1 MVVAVVLTSLAF
13 VGAVDW
19 PKSDPEVDNEEK
31 PKPEADVVAADDDCV
46 VMEKIPDAG
55 VAEAAGA
62 PWLDVTVAPNSEVV
76 DVGVAPSPDVSGFPN
91 NDVGAGT

>member
-1 MVVAVVLTSLAF
+1 MAVVLTSLAV

-19 PKSDPEVDNEEK
+19 PKSDPEVDNEEN
-31 PKPEADVVAADDDCV
+31 PKPEADVVAAVDDCV
-46 VMEKIPDAG
+46 VMEKMPDAG
-55 VAEAAGA
+55 VAVVTGA

-76 DVGVAPSPDVSGFPN
+76 DVGVAPSADVSGFPN